1 MKEYEFTLKFSLND
15 TLGKADRYI
24 EALGKEG
31 CDDAIIGV
39 AQSGRIALQFNRAS
53 YSALQA
59 VISAI
64 KNVEKAIPNAKLIEA
79 TPDLVGISDIAQVLS
94 LSRQYTRKLVLSNK
108 DTFPTP
114 VHDGKTSL
122 WHLSTVLA
130 WLKKENRYSINAALA
145 DVAEANMQLNFFKE
159 SSSFRSPIQAQL
171 ATISKQ
177 NLTSLSS
184 G

>member
-1 MKEYEFTLKFSLND
+1 MKEYEFTLKFSLNNPSD
-15 TLGKADRYI
+15 KPDSYI

-31 CDDAIIGV
+31 CDDAIVGI
-39 AQSGRIALQFNRAS
+39 AQKGRLALQFNREA

-59 VISAI
+59 VLSAI
-64 KNVEKAIPNAKLIEA
+64 KNIEKAIPNAKLIEA
-79 TPDLVGISDIAQVLS
+79 TPDLVGVSDIAQVLS
-94 LSRQYTRKLVLSNK
+94 LSRQYTRKLILSNEGS
-108 DTFPTP
+108 FPVP

-130 WLKKENRYSINAALA
+130 WLKKESRYSINVALA
-145 DVAEANMQLNFFKE
+145 DIAEANMQLNFYKE
-159 SSSFRSPIQAQL
+159 SSNFSPSIETQL
-171 ATISKQ
+171 TVISKE